1 MGILN
6 RFFGGGKSI
15 ASVLI
20 STQNNIFGVF
30 GVAQPTDAQKLKASV
45 YLCISGIAILNYLGG
60 GKPHY
65 AIDSMVDETRELTR
79 PFSMQAKELSNNGQQ
94 LEKILAGFQGE
105 AQVTESTRVNGHA
118 AFEALYFSMG
128 EELVSDI
135 LTHKGG
141 PMGIT
146 GQAAIVVADGIFGEG
161 KSKESFTEVSMK
173 LQKFTNELIEV
184 I

>member
-1 MGILN
+1 MGMLN
-6 RFFGGGKSI
+6 KFFGGDKSI

-20 STQNNIFGVF
+20 STQNNIFKIF

-45 YLCISGIAILNYLGG
+45 YLCISGVAILNYLGG
-60 GKPHY
+60 GKLRY
-65 AIDSMVDETRELTR
+65 AIDSMVDETRELTK
-79 PFSMQAKELSNNGQQ
+79 PFSMQASELSNNVEQ
-94 LEKILAGFQGE
+94 LEKILAEFQSE
-105 AQVTESTRVNGHA
+105 AQVTESTRVNGQA

-128 EELVSDI
+128 EGLMNEI

-146 GQAAIVVADGIFGEG
+146 GHAAIVVADGIFGEG
-161 KSKESFTEVSMK
+161 KSKESFMEISMK
-173 LQKFTNELIEV
+173 LHKFTNELIEV